1 MSNLKIHLLMK
12 KILCFTC
19 LLFVCSFASAQ
30 LTVNPNGNVAVKS
43 GVTPLSTISVN
54 GNGNTESDV
63 FVESTKRGI
72 MVHRTGVAPNGGWG
86 IGITGDA
93 TPEANSFNI
102 GTRGYTVASSP
113 LGGGRAYGVFG
124 RAGNCTSGYNFG
136 VLGALDGSVNGA
148 GIYGTSNAYDW
159 GESIPGRYAGFFR
172 GNVYVTGSIY
182 GQLLTPTVTSQQTL
196 SPLSRVSAADVSVT
210 DKLSLL
216 NSVRYNLEQP
226 TAQNVSKVRNAGDSL
241 AISSLELSVEEAQAY
256 SKAHYGFVAQ
266 ELKEVYPDL
275 VYENAQ
281 GELSINYIE
290 MIPLLV
296 QSIQELAM
304 EVNNLKS
311 DKGLTRAAVSK
322 GGDDDSSSEYRD
334 IIAPEL
340 FQNMPNPFTDNTVIK
355 YIIPQ
360 DAQKANLLI
369 YNMSGKQIEQF
380 TLSQKG
386 EGSVTLAGSQLE
398 AGMYLYSLIVDGN
411 VIDVKRMILTK

>member
-1 MSNLKIHLLMK
+1 MK
-12 KILCFTC
+12 KNLCFVC
-19 LLFVCSFASAQ
+19 LLFACPFISAQ
-30 LTVNPNGNVAVKS
+30 LMVNPNGNVAVKS
-43 GVTPLSTISVN
+43 GATPLSAISVN
-54 GNGNTESDV
+54 GNGNTASDV

-72 MVHRTGVAPNGGWG
+72 VVHRTGKALNGGWG

-93 TPEANSFNI
+93 APDGESFNI
-102 GTRGYTVASSP
+102 GTRGYTVAGSP
-113 LGGGRAYGVFG
+113 LGGGRAYGVFA

-148 GIYGTSNAYDW
+148 GIYGTSDVYDW
-159 GESIPGRYAGFFR
+159 GEYVPGRYAGFFR
-172 GNVYVTGSIY
+172 GNVYVTGGIY
-182 GQLLTPTVTSQQTL
+182 GQLLTPTAISQQNL
-196 SPLSRVSAADVSVT
+196 SPLSRASAADVSVT
-210 DKLSLL
+210 DKLRQL
-216 NSVRYNLEQP
+216 NSVRYNLEHPAAQP
-226 TAQNVSKVRNAGDSL
+226 VSRVRSAGDSL
-241 AISSLELSVEEAQAY
+241 AIASFELSVEEAQTY

-266 ELKEVYPDL
+266 ELREVYPDL

-311 DKGLTRAAVSK
+311 NKGLTRAVVSK
-322 GGDDDSSSEYRD
+322 DGDEDPSSEFRD

-340 FQNMPNPFTDNTVIK
+340 FQNMPNPFTDNTVIR

-360 DAQKANLLI
+360 DIQKANLLI

-386 EGSVTLAGSQLE
+386 EGSVTLAGSKLE

>member
-1 MSNLKIHLLMK
+1 M
-12 KILCFTC
+12 
-19 LLFVCSFASAQ
+19 
-30 LTVNPNGNVAVKS
+30 
-43 GVTPLSTISVN
+43 
-54 GNGNTESDV
+54 
-63 FVESTKRGI
+63 
-72 MVHRTGVAPNGGWG
+72 
-86 IGITGDA
+86 
-93 TPEANSFNI
+93 
-102 GTRGYTVASSP
+102 
-113 LGGGRAYGVFG
+113 
-124 RAGNCTSGYNFG
+124 
-136 VLGALDGSVNGA
+136 
-148 GIYGTSNAYDW
+148 
-159 GESIPGRYAGFFR
+159 
-172 GNVYVTGSIY
+172 TGSIY
-182 GQLLTPTVTSQQTL
+182 GQLLTPTGTSQQTL